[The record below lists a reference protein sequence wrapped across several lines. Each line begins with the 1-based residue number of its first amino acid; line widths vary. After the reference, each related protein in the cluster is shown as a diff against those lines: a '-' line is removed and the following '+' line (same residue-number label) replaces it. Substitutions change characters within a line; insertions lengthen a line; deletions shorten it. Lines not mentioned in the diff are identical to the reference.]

1 MVECGFV
8 REDFMPY
15 EIVTEDDG
23 QWIVT
28 RYYGR
33 LTISDL
39 RAAHVER
46 FLDPEKVKKY
56 KVVWSDYLDVD
67 DVSLSDF
74 DVRELASI
82 YRYAF
87 KNYSGAVIVAV
98 MSMPYL
104 YEMGR
109 QWYAYTDGI
118 FLMRRIVRTKQEA
131 YSFVT
136 EFNIPISDELWA
148 RLSAPTNW

>member
-1 MVECGFV
+1 
-8 REDFMPY
+8 MPY
-15 EIVTEDDG
+15 EIVTEDEG
-23 QWIVT
+23 KWVVT

-39 RAAHVER
+39 RAAHMER

-56 KVVWSDYLDVD
+56 MVVWSDYSDVD
-67 DVSLSDF
+67 DVNLSDF

-87 KNYSGAVIVAV
+87 KNYSGAVVVAI
-98 MSMPYL
+98 MYMPYL
-104 YEMGR
+104 YDMGTK
-109 QWYAYTDGI
+109 WYAYTDGI

-131 YSFVT
+131 RAFVS
-136 EFNIPISDELWA
+136 EFNIPVSDDLWK
-148 RLSAPTNW
+148 RLSAPVVW